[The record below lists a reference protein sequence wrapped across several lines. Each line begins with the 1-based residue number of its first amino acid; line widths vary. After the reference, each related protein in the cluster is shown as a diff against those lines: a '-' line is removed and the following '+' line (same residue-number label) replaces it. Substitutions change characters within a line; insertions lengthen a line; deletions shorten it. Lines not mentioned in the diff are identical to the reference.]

1 MGRFESRVILDG
13 SNQKVIDLEKNKSE
27 FIEILGCVRRQG
39 IESLLESLLEE
50 GDFFK
55 APASSRYHGAFPGGL
70 CAHSIAVYHQLKNLA
85 ELYAPGVYSEESL
98 AIVSLFH
105 DLCKVNVYKTE
116 MRNVKKDGQWVQ
128 LPFYKFEE
136 NFAFGGHGEK
146 SVFLVMEHMALTREE
161 AVAINTHMG
170 FAGAQNINAVSEAYD
185 KNLLAWL
192 LHVADEAATYITKI

>member
-1 MGRFESRVILDG
+1 M
-13 SNQKVIDLEKNKSE
+13 IDLEKNKSE

-39 IESLLESLLEE
+39 IESFLESLLEE
-50 GDFFK
+50 GDFLN

-128 LPFYKFEE
+128 LPFYKFED
-136 NFAFGGHGEK
+136 GEK
-146 SVFLVMEHMALTREE
+146 SVFLAMEHIALTREE